1 MSHSGDFESDYI
13 SFLVKIAVCLFERSP
28 KIHIFEYFILISISF
43 FLKLLEILRIGEYFE
58 DKFKL

>member
-1 MSHSGDFESDYI
+1 MSHSGDFESDHTL
-13 SFLVKIAVCLFERSP
+13 FLLKIVICLFKCIP

-43 FLKLLEILRIGEYFE
+43 FLELLEILRISEYFE